1 MNLCQYVAYS
11 IKMHNSFFFILYK
24 IITKC
29 YFKHYSKISKPPS
42 KKKRKIFMILYN
54 NIFESTIMV
63 KKKRIFMNYNPI
75 PKYFIA

>member
-1 MNLCQYVAYS
+1 MNLHRFLVFLMNLCQYVAYS
-11 IKMHNSFFFILYK
+11 IKMHNFFAFFYK

-63 KKKRIFMNYNPI
+63 KKEFL
-75 PKYFIA
+75 